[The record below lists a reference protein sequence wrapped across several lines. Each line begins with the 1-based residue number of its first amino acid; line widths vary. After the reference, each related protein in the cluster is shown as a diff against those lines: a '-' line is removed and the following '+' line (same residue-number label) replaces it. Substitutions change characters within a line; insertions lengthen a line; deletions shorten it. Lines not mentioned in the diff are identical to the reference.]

1 MTIKMPI
8 KMTYSEMML
17 IESKLKEDDTLEK
30 VFSMIILD
38 SEFEELFEREFDSNV
53 KTLNAFL
60 KIYATIEFSYEY
72 RANVNVNVTVRSKK
86 KLNSEELTTEI
97 ECNNVDNL
105 CLNDCFDSVDY
116 IVRAKISFDDDS
128 VEFVSAKELRP
139 A

>member
-1 MTIKMPI
+1 
-8 KMTYSEMML
+8 MTYSEMML

-38 SEFEELFEREFDSNV
+38 SEFEELFEREFDSSV
-53 KTLNAFL
+53 KALNAFL
-60 KIYATIEFSYEY
+60 QIYATIEFSYDY
-72 RANVNVNVTVRSKK
+72 RANVNVNVTVSSKK

-97 ECNNVDNL
+97 ECNDENVDNI

-116 IVRAKISFDDDS
+116 IVRAKISFADDS
-128 VEFVSAKELRP
+128 VEFVSAKELRS